1 MWSITWGKALKRQT
15 ESRSDN
21 ETLKNKILS
30 GKKRES
36 LACHVPLF
44 NTFPPDLT
52 AVQVISKQ
60 LHGNHRPC
68 QNLCSNSCCT
78 SWGQCRPPGPG
89 PSQVLNETL
98 SNIRATGDDRSARLD
113 RDHGCWFVTWGL
125 NGRKSTARSGTFK
138 PSSARRNLES
148 WRLWGGAVD

>member
-89 PSQVLNETL
+89 PSEVLNETL

-113 RDHGCWFVTWGL
+113 RIMAADSWPEVWTVGSQQHAAALSNRARPGETWRAEGCEVEL
-125 NGRKSTARSGTFK
+125 
-138 PSSARRNLES
+138 
-148 WRLWGGAVD
+148 